1 MTEREKKRKLAAAMA
16 AVAAYM
22 QGEQEALSAGPRQ
35 PADRSSARVR
45 PWAAGGRAD
54 QMNLRQL
61 MQLRTF
67 PKIN

>member
-1 MTEREKKRKLAAAMA
+1 MTTQLDKKKLAAALA

-22 QGEQEALSAGPRQ
+22 QGEQEALAAGPRR
-35 PADRSSARVR
+35 PAERTAPARL
-45 PWAAGGRAD
+45 WAAGGRAD

-67 PKIN
+67 RR